1 LTVNGEKMSKSLKNF
16 FTVKDLLDKNI
27 KGIAIRYL
35 LLATHYRKPLDFNDK
50 ALFDASKSI
59 DKFYGLI
66 GSIKIDPNSN
76 IENPYLKKI
85 IEDLSDDLNTP
96 LAFSVLHEIAK
107 LIKNSTDESIK
118 NNLIL
123 NLAEC
128 LDFLGLYDENYFSQ
142 PTTDDIDEDY
152 VLTKIAARKSAKA
165 QKNWAEADAIRK
177 ELLDKDVVLED
188 VAGGETLW
196 HIRS

>member
-1 LTVNGEKMSKSLKNF
+1 MSKSLNNF

-59 DKFYGLI
+59 EKFYGLT
-66 GSIKIDPNSN
+66 GSVKIDLDSK
-76 IENPYLKKI
+76 IKNPYLGKI

-152 VLTKIAARKSAKA
+152 VLIKIAARKSAKA

-177 ELLDKDVVLED
+177 ELLGKDVVLED

-196 HIRS
+196 HKK